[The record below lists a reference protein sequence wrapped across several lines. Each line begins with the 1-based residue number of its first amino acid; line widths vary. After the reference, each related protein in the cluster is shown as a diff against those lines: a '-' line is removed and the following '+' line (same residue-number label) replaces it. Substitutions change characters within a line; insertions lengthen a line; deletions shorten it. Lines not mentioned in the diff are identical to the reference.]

1 MKISPEKRPA
11 STCND
16 ECALQLKNVS
26 HRYGVHA
33 VLQNV
38 DLTVKR
44 GEWLAIVGP
53 SGCGKTTLLNL
64 MSGAE
69 HPTSGAI
76 ERYGHFRTVYQ
87 SDGLLPWLSASQNIA
102 LGLRHLEKS
111 AQEKETERLMNW
123 LGLHGFQ
130 SHYPHQLS
138 GGMKQRV
145 EIARALAGETD
156 VLLLDEPFSALD
168 YLTRLRL
175 RRELAEILGQPNA
188 PDATRRTIVLVTHD
202 IEEAAQLADRI
213 LVLQADSAGSPAHIA
228 CEVCIDA
235 APPRSATQSEVV
247 DAVRQI
253 LAALGIE
260 NPGETL

>member
-1 MKISPEKRPA
+1 MKNLLEKHPA
-11 STCND
+11 STCRD
-16 ECALQLKNVS
+16 SACALQLKNVS
-26 HRYGVHA
+26 HNYGTHA
-33 VLQNV
+33 VLQNL
-38 DLTVKR
+38 DLTVER

-69 HPTSGAI
+69 NPTSGTI
-76 ERYGHFRTVYQ
+76 QRHGHFRTVYQ

-111 AQEKETERLMNW
+111 VQESEIEHLMNW
-123 LGLHGFQ
+123 LSLDGFGA
-130 SHYPHQLS
+130 HYPHQLS

-145 EIARALAGETD
+145 EIARALAGKTD

-175 RRELAEILGQPNA
+175 RRELAEILNQSNA

-213 LVLQADSAGSPAHIA
+213 LVLQDSPAHIA
-228 CEVCIDA
+228 CEVKVEA
-235 APPRSATQSEVV
+235 ALPRSATQSEVV

-253 LAALGIE
+253 LDALGIE
-260 NPGETL
+260 RESKTS

>member
-1 MKISPEKRPA
+1 MKIASQKPPA
-11 STCND
+11 STCSD
-16 ECALQLKNVS
+16 ACALQLENVS
-26 HRYGVHA
+26 HRYGAHA
-33 VLQNV
+33 VLQNLN
-38 DLTVKR
+38 LTIAR

-69 HPTSGAI
+69 NPTTGTI
-76 ERYGHFRTVYQ
+76 QRHGHFRTVYQ

-102 LGLRHLEKS
+102 LGLRHLPRA
-111 AQEKETERLMNW
+111 AQARETENLMKW
-123 LGLHGFQ
+123 LGLEGFDA
-130 SHYPHQLS
+130 HYPYQLS

-175 RRELAEILGQPNA
+175 RRELAELLNQTSAPNM
-188 PDATRRTIVLVTHD
+188 TRRTIVLVTHD

-213 LVLQADSAGSPAHIA
+213 LVLQNSPAHIA
-228 CEVCIDA
+228 CEVKVDA
-235 APPRSATQSEVV
+235 ARPRSATQSEVV
-247 DAVRQI
+247 SAVRQI
-253 LAALGIE
+253 LDALGIE
-260 NPGETL
+260 RESETS